1 MAVLVL
7 AARSVEGGDGGGQR
21 ARVARHSQPR
31 KRRPLLPAVSPLIL
45 VIVACIV
52 AGNAPSAEAP
62 REYQI
67 KAAFL
72 HNFAKFV
79 EWPPD
84 PRTNARDPIL
94 LCIAGND
101 PFGKTLDQTIL
112 GKTANGHPFVIQR
125 FRREKD
131 ARGCQILFTSSSDPT
146 YIRSL
151 LAVLKGS
158 SVLTVGETEGFL
170 RLGGIINFTLEKNKV
185 RFEINVDAAER
196 ERLKIS
202 SKLLRVAKVVRDEQ

>member
-1 MAVLVL
+1 
-7 AARSVEGGDGGGQR
+7 VEGDGGDGQR
-21 ARVARHSQPR
+21 ARAARRSQPLQ
-31 KRRPLLPAVSPLIL
+31 RRPLLPVVSPLIL
-45 VIVACIV
+45 VIVACIA

-62 REYQI
+62 SEYQI

-72 HNFAKFV
+72 YNFAKFV

-112 GKTANGHPFVIQR
+112 GKTANGHPFAIQR
-125 FRREKD
+125 IKREED
-131 ARGCQILFTSSSDPT
+131 ASGCQILFTSSSDPT

-151 LAVLKGS
+151 LAILKGS
-158 SVLTVGETEGFL
+158 SVLTVGETEGFP
-170 RLGGIINFTLEKNKV
+170 RLGGIVNFTLEEGKV

-202 SKLLRVAKVVRDEQ
+202 SKLLSVAKVVRDQP

>member
-1 MAVLVL
+1 MEAGSRG
-7 AARSVEGGDGGGQR
+7 APGGHLRGLWQ
-21 ARVARHSQPR
+21 HL
-31 KRRPLLPAVSPLIL
+31 KRRLLAPHGPRLLLLMLACAVAS
-45 VIVACIV
+45 
-52 AGNAPSAEAP
+52 NAPSAEPQPEAP
-62 REYQI
+62 SEYQI

-72 HNFAKFV
+72 YNFAKFV

-94 LCIAGND
+94 LCIAGYD
-101 PFGKTLDQTIL
+101 PFGEILDQTIL
-112 GKTANGHPFVIQR
+112 GKTANGHPFAIQR
-125 FRREKD
+125 FRREED
-131 ARGCQILFTSSSDPT
+131 ARGCQILFTSSSDQR

-151 LAVLKGS
+151 LAILKGS
-158 SVLTVGETEGFL
+158 SVLTVGETEGFP
-170 RLGGIINFTLEKNKV
+170 RLGGIINFTLEENKV